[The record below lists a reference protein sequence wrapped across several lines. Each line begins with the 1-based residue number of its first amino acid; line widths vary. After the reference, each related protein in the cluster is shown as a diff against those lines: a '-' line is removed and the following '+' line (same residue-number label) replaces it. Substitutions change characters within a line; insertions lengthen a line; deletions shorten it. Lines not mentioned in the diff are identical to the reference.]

1 MTLTT
6 LAEQLG
12 WTTTETSLWARAADG
27 TPWAL
32 ARDPDGNRTPS
43 NADAMRFALARA
55 VRSESL
61 ERLTRTEAL
70 DAARQQFEGARL
82 IALVSKQFKSKQFK
96 PNAPDLSL
104 VERWLEALPVM
115 AELFSVTLDSPR
127 AATQLASK
135 VKNTIGISNSIF
147 KPGSRK

>member
-12 WTTTETSLWARAADG
+12 WTITETSLWARAADG

-32 ARDPDGNRTPS
+32 ARDPDGNCTPS

-70 DAARQQFEGARL
+70 DAARQQLEGARL
-82 IALVSKQFKSKQFK
+82 IALVSKQFK

-135 VKNTIGISNSIF
+135 VKNTMGISNSIF
-147 KPGSRK
+147 KPGSRD